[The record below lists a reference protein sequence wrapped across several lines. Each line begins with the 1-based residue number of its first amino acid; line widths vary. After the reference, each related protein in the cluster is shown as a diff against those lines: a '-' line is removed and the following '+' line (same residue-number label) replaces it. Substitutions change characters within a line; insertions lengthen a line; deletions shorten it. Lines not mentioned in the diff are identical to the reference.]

1 MPESIYPRFLCLLLL
16 LMATGC
22 ASLTTTKPTPR
33 SEEVPVVRKEEV
45 PVVRKVEKI
54 EAPSEKKP
62 ELPLARKAEQELNLG
77 IHNYEEGNYK
87 YAAGHF
93 QNALDGG
100 LASSGDQ
107 LAAHKY
113 LAFIYCVSGEKL
125 ACRGEFKQLLK
136 LNPRFELT
144 PAEAGHPIWG
154 PVFREVK
161 VEAGSR
167 KRRKK

>member
-1 MPESIYPRFLCLLLL
+1 MPASIYPRFLCLALLL
-16 LMATGC
+16 TATGC
-22 ASLTTTKPTPR
+22 TSLTATKPTPK
-33 SEEVPVVRKEEV
+33 SEEV

-54 EAPSEKKP
+54 EEPSVKKP
-62 ELPLARKAEQELNLG
+62 ELPVARKAEQELNLG

-87 YAAGHF
+87 IAAGHV

-107 LAAHKY
+107 LTAHKY
-113 LAFIYCVSGEKL
+113 LAFIYCISGEKL

-136 LNPRFELT
+136 LNPNFNLP

-161 VEAGSR
+161 VEAGSG

>member
-1 MPESIYPRFLCLLLL
+1 
-16 LMATGC
+16 MAAGC
-22 ASLTTTKPTPR
+22 ASPVATKPTHK
-33 SEEVPVVRKEEV
+33 SEETPVVRKT
-45 PVVRKVEKI
+45 EKI

-62 ELPLARKAEQELNLG
+62 ELPVVKKAEQALSMG

-87 YAAGHF
+87 NAAGHF

-100 LASSGDQ
+100 LASSSDQ
-107 LAAHKY
+107 IIAHKY

-136 LNPRFELT
+136 LNPKFTLT

-161 VEAGSR
+161 KEAAG
-167 KRRKK
+167 KIRRK

>member
-54 EAPSEKKP
+54 ETPSEKKP

-87 YAAGHF
+87 NAAGHF

-136 LNPRFELT
+136 LNPNFNLP

-161 VEAGSR
+161 VEADSR